1 MKVKTDANYNS
12 LRGRCLENDL
22 RQLIDDERFYDI
34 ALKCSDG
41 VIIYGCKAILA
52 TRSDV
57 FNAYI
62 FNESVEKNNNLSFS
76 DINSTAMKV
85 ILEFLYTSKF
95 ESLNVDNIVES
106 YYASIRFD
114 LIDLQDHIIE
124 FTIKKSLMNE
134 NEDIGKKLL
143 SECVKKFSL
152 EVDNKMSRVLVY
164 WVAKNKLEKSEID
177 SLSLEGLG
185 YLLEKT
191 FDTQIPFATPEFNIW
206 EYSLMKAIRKVI
218 QNETLVE
225 EILDKSSFSICEP
238 QEVGEI
244 KNYLTTLI
252 DYIDLNRMDIKE
264 IKQHVEPFNI
274 YTIDKFK
281 DVYLSKAMNEELG
294 FIRGIPIFK
303 WINYESSTS
312 DNQIIITNG
321 GFVAEVTQ
329 PKSILGDLIFKSNKS
344 NGIYEWDI
352 SIEKLCGNIYIGICD
367 INEDLDITD
376 QKYYGWVLGSDGYVY
391 HKKKWKWYDAKLKEG
406 DKVTVHLDMKN
417 RTCAFSINNNKKSIV
432 SEWKNIPSQ
441 VYPIVSLE
449 SGSKLRMGPQMIS
462 MDLLKE
468 MITT

>member
-1 MKVKTDANYNS
+1 MKIKPDANYNTP
-12 LRGRCLENDL
+12 RGRSLENDL
-22 RQLIDDERFYDI
+22 KQLIDDERFYDI

-41 VIIYGCKAILA
+41 KIIYGCKAILA

-57 FNAYI
+57 FNSYI
-62 FNESVEKNNNLSFS
+62 FKESVKKNNSLSFN

-95 ESLNVDNIVES
+95 ENLIDIDNIIES
-106 YYASIRFD
+106 YYASIHFD

-124 FTIKKSLMNE
+124 FTIKKSLINE

-143 SECVKKFSL
+143 SDCVKKFSL

-164 WVAKNKLEKSEID
+164 WVAKNKLEKSKID
-177 SLSLEGLG
+177 SLSLEGLR

-191 FDTQIPFATPEFNIW
+191 SDTQIPFATSEFNIW
-206 EYSLMKAIRKVI
+206 EYSLVKAIREVI
-218 QNETLVE
+218 QNETLVKKIMDEISFSPCEPREVE
-225 EILDKSSFSICEP
+225 EIRSHLIP
-238 QEVGEI
+238 
-244 KNYLTTLI
+244 LI
-252 DYIDLNRMDIKE
+252 DYINLNRMDTEE
-264 IKQHVEPFNI
+264 IKLHVEPFDI
-274 YTIDKFK
+274 FSAKYIS
-281 DVYLSKAMNEELG
+281 DVYFSKALDDELK
-294 FIRGIPIFK
+294 FIRGMPIFK
-303 WINYESSTS
+303 WTSTL

-329 PKSILGDLIFKSNKS
+329 HKSILGDLVFKSNKS

-367 INEDLDITD
+367 INEDLNKIH
-376 QKYYGWVLGSDGYVY
+376 QKYHGWVLGSDGYVY
-391 HKKKWKWYDAKLKEG
+391 YKKKWKRYDAKFKEG

-449 SGSKLRMGPQMIS
+449 CGSKLRMGPQMIS

-468 MITT
+468 MMTM

>member
-1 MKVKTDANYNS
+1 MKIKTDANYNS
-12 LRGRCLENDL
+12 PRGRSLEDDL
-22 RQLIDDERFYDI
+22 RLLIDDERFYDI

-41 VIIYGCKAILA
+41 VTIYGCKAILA

-57 FNAYI
+57 FSAYI
-62 FNESVEKNNNLSFS
+62 FNESVEKNNNLSFN

-95 ESLNVDNIVES
+95 DSLNVDNIIES
-106 YYASIRFD
+106 YFASILFD
-114 LIDLQDHIIE
+114 LIDLQEHIIE
-124 FTIKKSLMNE
+124 FTIKLSLMNE
-134 NEDIGKKLL
+134 NEDVGKKLL

-152 EVDNKMSRVLVY
+152 EADNKMSRVLIY
-164 WVAKNKLEKSEID
+164 WVAKNKLEKNEID
-177 SLSLEGLG
+177 SLSLEGLR

-206 EYSLMKAIRKVI
+206 EYSLIKAIRKVI
-218 QNETLVE
+218 QNETLID
-225 EILDKSSFSICEP
+225 EILDKSSFSTCEP
-238 QEVGEI
+238 QEVEEI
-244 KNYLTTLI
+244 KNHLVPI
-252 DYIDLNRMDIKE
+252 ISYIDLNRMDTKE
-264 IKQHVEPFNI
+264 IKQHVEPFGI
-274 YTIDKFK
+274 FSAIDISN
-281 DVYLSKAMNEELG
+281 VYCSKALDEELE

-303 WINYESSTS
+303 WINYKSSTS

-321 GFVAEVTQ
+321 GFVAEVIQ

-367 INEDLDITD
+367 VDEDLDKTD
-376 QKYYGWVLGSDGYVY
+376 QKYHGWVLGSDGYVY
-391 HKKKWKWYDAKLKEG
+391 YKKKWKWYDAKFKEG

-417 RTCAFSINNNKKSIV
+417 RRCAFSINNNKKSVI
-432 SEWKNIPSQ
+432 SEWNNIPSQ

-449 SGSKLRMGPQMIS
+449 CGSKLRMGPQIIS

>member
-1 MKVKTDANYNS
+1 MKIKTDANYNS
-12 LRGRCLENDL
+12 PRGRSLEDDL
-22 RQLIDDERFYDI
+22 RLLIDDERFYDI

-41 VIIYGCKAILA
+41 VTIYGCKAILA

-57 FNAYI
+57 FSAYI
-62 FNESVEKNNNLSFS
+62 FNESVEKNNNLSFN

-95 ESLNVDNIVES
+95 DSLNVDNIIES
-106 YYASIRFD
+106 YFASILFD
-114 LIDLQDHIIE
+114 LIDLQEHIIE
-124 FTIKKSLMNE
+124 FTIKLSLMNE
-134 NEDIGKKLL
+134 NEDVGKKLL

-152 EVDNKMSRVLVY
+152 EADNKMSRVLIY
-164 WVAKNKLEKSEID
+164 WVAKNKLEKNEID
-177 SLSLEGLG
+177 SLSLEGLR

-191 FDTQIPFATPEFNIW
+191 FDTQIP
-206 EYSLMKAIRKVI
+206 
-218 QNETLVE
+218 
-225 EILDKSSFSICEP
+225 SFSTCEP
-238 QEVGEI
+238 QEVEEI
-244 KNYLTTLI
+244 KNHLAPI
-252 DYIDLNRMDIKE
+252 ISYIDLNRMDTKE
-264 IKQHVEPFNI
+264 IKQHVEPFGI
-274 YTIDKFK
+274 FSAIDISN
-281 DVYLSKAMNEELG
+281 VYCSKALDEELE

-303 WINYESSTS
+303 WINYKSSTS

-321 GFVAEVTQ
+321 GFVAEVIQ

-367 INEDLDITD
+367 VNEDLDKTD
-376 QKYYGWVLGSDGYVY
+376 QKYHGWVLGSDGYVY
-391 HKKKWKWYDAKLKEG
+391 YKKKWKWYDAKFKEG

-417 RTCAFSINNNKKSIV
+417 RRCAFSINNNKKSVI
-432 SEWKNIPSQ
+432 SEWNNIPSQ

-449 SGSKLRMGPQMIS
+449 CGSKLRMGPQIIS